1 MPAPATFWPRTPPRE
16 QEEAKL
22 EAKLKVTDGGALFQA
37 EPEAQ
42 KSLQAAWAR
51 ALVGADNYTDT

>member
-1 MPAPATFWPRTPPRE
+1 MPAPATFWPRTLPRE
-16 QEEAKL
+16 QEEAI
-22 EAKLKVTDGGALFQA
+22 EAKLKVTHGGALFQA

-42 KSLQAAWAR
+42 NSLQAAWAR